1 MTLRLFKPLSVIM
14 TMVAVQKIATDKKNR
29 NTANA
34 LRVLQCVII
43 SQNISISNSLHI
55 IYFFKMTC
63 FLAKLLHFDQQF
75 NRNNFTPLCLKFYY
89 FTHIS

>member
-14 TMVAVQKIATDKKNR
+14 TMVEVQKIATDKKDR

-34 LRVLQCVII
+34 LRVLQC
-43 SQNISISNSLHI
+43 

-89 FTHIS
+89 CTHIS